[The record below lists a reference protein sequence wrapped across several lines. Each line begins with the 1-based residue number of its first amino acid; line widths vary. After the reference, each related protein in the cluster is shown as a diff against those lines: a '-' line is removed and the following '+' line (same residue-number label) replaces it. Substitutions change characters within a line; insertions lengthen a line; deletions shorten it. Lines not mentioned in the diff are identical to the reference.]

1 MEICERLILFI
12 IFFIFLFTNT
22 IFASDLKKTFENK
35 NVSYL
40 EFILSQID
48 NKLVI
53 KEQVLTRRAGV
64 QLHILYSAIGHKIE
78 VNNKNQIQIYIKA
91 LMDKDRYLKKQYRPK
106 NSDCNVV
113 RNKIFFNK
121 YGYGFFQKKNK
132 VLNTKIMKETF
143 VNDFLSLL
151 RLSEN
156 EKNILFSNI
165 YLKIQIISPIKNHNI
180 ACSGNLFQE
189 ELR

>member
-1 MEICERLILFI
+1 MEICKRLILFI

-48 NKLVI
+48 SKLII
-53 KEQVLTRRAGV
+53 KEQMLTRTAGI
-64 QLHILYSAIGHKIE
+64 QLHVLYSAIGHRIE
-78 VNNKNQIQIYIKA
+78 INNKNQIQIYMKA
-91 LMDKDRYLKKQYRPK
+91 LMDKDRYLKKQYKPK

-113 RNKIFFNK
+113 RNKTFFNK

-132 VLNTKIMKETF
+132 ALNTKTMKEIF
-143 VNDFLSLL
+143 VKDFLSLL
-151 RLSEN
+151 ILNEN
-156 EKNILFSNI
+156 EKNKLLSNI
-165 YLKIQIISPIKNHNI
+165 YLRVQIISPIKNHNI
-180 ACSGNLFQE
+180 TCSGNLFQQ

>member
-1 MEICERLILFI
+1 MEICKRLILFI
-12 IFFIFLFTNT
+12 IFFIFLFTNR

-35 NVSYL
+35 NISYL
-40 EFILSQID
+40 EFIFSQID

-53 KEQVLTRRAGV
+53 KKNILTRRTGV
-64 QLHILYSAIGHKIE
+64 QLHILYSAIDHKME
-78 VNNKNQIQIYIKA
+78 VNNKNQIQIYMKA
-91 LMDKDRYLKKQYRPK
+91 FMNKDRYLKKIYKPK

-121 YGYGFFQKKNK
+121 YGYGFLQKKNK
-132 VLNTKIMKETF
+132 VLNTKTMKEIF
-143 VNDFLSLL
+143 VNDFLSFL
-151 RLSEN
+151 RLNEN

-165 YLKIQIISPIKNHNI
+165 YLKVQIISPIKNHNI
-180 ACSGNLFQE
+180 TCSGNLFQQ